1 MPRRTEPFAPGSLA
15 FLRTQAGLTQ
25 AQLAAAVGVSARQIT
40 HYEQGSHSPSPHRLH
55 RLARALKTTAQE
67 LAGVPA
73 GEETLA
79 DLRRF
84 AGLDR
89 VEVVPLLAEQLPA
102 EMGRVTEW
110 KLQALEAGR
119 PVTAWLSPEALEQVI
134 PALAKIYRTSVPTV
148 RRSWFRAFPEQ
159 GHLLRPQ
166 QMTKHHRGRR
176 RDTAAGAWE
185 GLSQRQRAYLAA
197 CFHEDQDAESRA
209 RDSRAAGR
217 DPGRAAQW
225 RVLPFTVKA
234 DPAFTGYTRIQER
247 LRAEGWHDAGAG
259 ATLHALARRDLLWV
273 SEDEVEVFP
282 LGFVPRVVVEMTR
295 AGRAC
300 ARAGLRERPAVG
312 RAPGDLLSEWLWSA
326 LVKVAEA
333 GGAGLPEDALW
344 GRAKFY
350 LGTGYRPSGTLSRGF
365 IDCPPEEGDGQRER
379 VYRWVVTAAGR
390 DHIRDHAADYRK
402 LYPKIAADAAVERVS
417 EN

>member
-1 MPRRTEPFAPGSLA
+1 MSRRTEPFAPGSFT
-15 FLRTQAGLTQ
+15 FLRKQAGLTQ
-25 AQLAAAVGVSARQIT
+25 AQLAAVVGVSARQIT
-40 HYEQGSHSPSPHRLH
+40 HYEQGSHSPSPHRLQL
-55 RLARALKTTAQE
+55 LARALKTTAQE

-89 VEVVPLLAEQLPA
+89 IEVVPLLAEHLPA
-102 EMGRVTEW
+102 ELGRVTEW

-119 PVTAWLSPEALEQVI
+119 PVTAWLSSEALEQVI
-134 PALAKIYRTSVPTV
+134 PALAKIYRTSVRTV

-166 QMTKHHRGRR
+166 QATKPHQGGRL
-176 RDTAAGAWE
+176 DTAAGAWE
-185 GLSQRQRAYLAA
+185 GLTRRQRAYLAA
-197 CFHEDQDAESRA
+197 CFQEDQDAESRA
-209 RDSRAAGR
+209 RDSRSAGR

-259 ATLHALARRDLLWV
+259 ATLHALARRDLLRV
-273 SEDEVEVFP
+273 REDEVEVFP

-300 ARAGLRERPAVG
+300 ARAGLGERPAG
-312 RAPGDLLSEWLWSA
+312 RVWGDLLSEWLWTV
-326 LVKVAEA
+326 LVRVAEA
-333 GGAGLPEDALW
+333 GESGLGEDALW

-350 LGTGYRPSGTLSRGF
+350 LGTGYRPGGALSRGF
-365 IDCPPEEGDGQRER
+365 IDCLPEEDNGQRAR
-379 VYRWVVTAAGR
+379 VYRWVVTAAGM
-390 DHIRDHAADYRK
+390 DHIRSHAAAYGE
-402 LYPKIAADAAVERVS
+402 LYPKIAVDRAVESVS
-417 EN
+417 DN